1 MAAGRKKKK
10 PARKPAQRATPAVA
24 VAVVDAPARDIR
36 PYVYLGMNQVFVAIY
51 VYVLLYV
58 IPNRMMSATVHLWA
72 LPVLMQLMALGMA
85 TVFARG
91 HEPRRIGWWI
101 AVASASLLLAATA
114 LLIVRVL
121 ISAAFLAGVYGAFG
135 KAAAMSALIGVALVI
150 ELVALLPLFQIKYLR
165 TRAGRRVYA
174 RA

>member
-1 MAAGRKKKK
+1 MASGRKKKK
-10 PARKPAQRATPAVA
+10 PARRPVQRTTPAVPAA
-24 VAVVDAPARDIR
+24 VEAPARDIR
-36 PYVYLGMNQVFVAIY
+36 PYIYLGMNQVFVAIY

-58 IPNRMMSATVHLWA
+58 IPNRMMSAAVHLWA

-101 AVASASLLLAATA
+101 AVASASLLLAATV

-135 KAAAMSALIGVALVI
+135 KAAAMSALIGVALVV